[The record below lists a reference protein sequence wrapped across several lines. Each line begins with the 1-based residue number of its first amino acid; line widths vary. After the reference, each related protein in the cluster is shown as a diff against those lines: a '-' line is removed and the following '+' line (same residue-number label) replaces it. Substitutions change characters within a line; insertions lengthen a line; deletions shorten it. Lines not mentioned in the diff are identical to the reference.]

1 MQLRL
6 VPRMSDVHASD
17 VPVMAEPVVNWE
29 EAKAVTEQPAEERF
43 PSEEQ
48 AAMVDE
54 VGDLAARLTAFYFDH
69 NRAMLET
76 VGEVSRKFVGREDE
90 LNDALRRKYKS
101 DLKAMVAEQ
110 EAAKAEQAEQDA
122 AAARKLLE
130 EEEAMLAAQN
140 AVAAAAEEEK
150 KPALSEEVRDA
161 IANFE
166 AMGFTDRAVNLELL
180 RKHDNNVEAALNEL
194 LG

>member
-1 MQLRL
+1 
-6 VPRMSDVHASD
+6 
-17 VPVMAEPVVNWE
+17 
-29 EAKAVTEQPAEERF
+29 
-43 PSEEQ
+43 
-48 AAMVDE
+48 MVDE

>member
-1 MQLRL
+1 
-6 VPRMSDVHASD
+6 
-17 VPVMAEPVVNWE
+17 
-29 EAKAVTEQPAEERF
+29 
-43 PSEEQ
+43 
-48 AAMVDE
+48 
-54 VGDLAARLTAFYFDH
+54 
-69 NRAMLET
+69 MLFR
-76 VGEVSRKFVGREDE
+76 S
-90 LNDALRRKYKS
+90 
-101 DLKAMVAEQ
+101 
-110 EAAKAEQAEQDA
+110 AKAEQAEQDA